1 MAKRERR
8 KKLIKTIPHKGL
20 QERLLAWIDP
30 DIAIVPVLR
39 LGGVISA
46 SASPLRDGLNLAGI
60 AGDLEAAFTQ
70 PGAKAVALVINSPG
84 GSPVQSSL
92 IFKRIRALANEHEL
106 PVYAF
111 VEDAAASGGY
121 MIACAADEIY
131 ADEHS
136 VIGSIGVVSSG
147 FGFTGLIEKLGVERR
162 VHTSGESK
170 SMLDPFKPENPA
182 DVERL
187 KALQAE
193 VHKGFKDLVKASRG
207 SRLKEETPGLF
218 SGEFWVATQA
228 LPFGLIDG
236 IGDIR
241 GVLREKF
248 GEKTKLRLVGGP
260 RPWWRRRASIAS
272 EMSGLQG
279 MSSPFGRDFTGDL
292 LASLETRSFWSRFG
306 L

>member
-8 KKLIKTIPHKGL
+8 KKIIKTIPHKGL
-20 QERLLAWIDP
+20 RERLLAWIDP

-46 SASPLRDGLNLAGI
+46 SGSPLRDGLNLAGI
-60 AGDLEAAFTQ
+60 AGDLEAAFGH
-70 PGAKAVALVINSPG
+70 PAAKAVALIINSPG

-92 IFKRIRALANEHEL
+92 IFKRIRALANEKEL
-106 PVYAF
+106 PVFAF

-136 VIGSIGVVSSG
+136 VVGSIGVVSAG

-187 KALQAE
+187 LALQAE

-207 SRLKEETPGLF
+207 DRLKEETPGLF

-241 GVLREKF
+241 SVMQEKY
-248 GEKTKLRLVGGP
+248 GEKTKLQLVGGP
-260 RPWWRRRASIAS
+260 RPWWRRRASVSS
-272 EMSGLQG
+272 EMGGFQGL
-279 MSSPFGRDFTGDL
+279 SSLTGGSFAADL
-292 LASLETRSFWSRFG
+292 LANLEARALWSRFG